1 MQVLEGPQ
9 DTLNEIYLKIAKD
22 ERHTDLKI
30 LDYSST
36 LSKRFNQSGM
46 GSVDFNFNPL
56 FEKITKAAFQS
67 NRFSPYELNP
77 RDANDFMNEYAKI
90 FTS

>member
-36 LSKRFNQSGM
+36 LSKRFNQ
-46 GSVDFNFNPL
+46 
-56 FEKITKAAFQS
+56 
-67 NRFSPYELNP
+67 
-77 RDANDFMNEYAKI
+77 
-90 FTS
+90 